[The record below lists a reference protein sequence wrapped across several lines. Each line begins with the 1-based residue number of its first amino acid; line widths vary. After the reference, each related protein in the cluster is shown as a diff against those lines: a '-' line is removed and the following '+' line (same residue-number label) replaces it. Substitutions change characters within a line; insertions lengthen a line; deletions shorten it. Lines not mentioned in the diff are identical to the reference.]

1 VQPVH
6 RCNRPIMTTYSVN
19 LRSYPATIDF
29 KMFKFNTLSLGFWR
43 ASCDQSFSVKVQIVF
58 PETYNYG
65 RKSSCSKQI
74 RKGGLRPILLKNSVF
89 GEIGEIFAR
98 TAQLAFSGEGFG
110 QIGFLSLMCQLTAP
124 HGRSH
129 LTFRYCGFFPKNY
142 DI

>member
-1 VQPVH
+1 MLLVSGSEKCSCQRQDCPAQL
-6 RCNRPIMTTYSVN
+6 TSV
-19 LRSYPATIDF
+19 PTA
-29 KMFKFNTLSLGFWR
+29 
-43 ASCDQSFSVKVQIVF
+43 AKV
-58 PETYNYG
+58 
-65 RKSSCSKQI
+65 RKP
-74 RKGGLRPILLKNSVF
+74 PILLKNSVF